1 MSAYLRH
8 QFPCLGINHP
18 RLDALLQRL
27 PAPEPEVKIDYAL
40 ACWELPER
48 EYQYAAL
55 RRLRSGAGRLSPD
68 RLPDLEKLIV
78 TKSWWDTVDE
88 LATNVVG
95 PMVLAHPALVAEMD
109 RWLESENIWLA
120 RTAILHQE
128 RWKARTDAERLF
140 AYCLRRA
147 GDREFFIRKAI
158 GWSLRSYAATDPSA
172 VARFVHDHES
182 LLSGLSKREALRE
195 AQRQLLRGE
204 TGASRGSGRR
214 SDLD

>member
-1 MSAYLRH
+1 MSAYLRN
-8 QFPCLGINHP
+8 QFPCLGISLP
-18 RLDALLQRL
+18 RLDVLLRQL

-55 RRLRSGAGRLSPD
+55 RRLRTGAARLAPD

-95 PMVLAHPALVAEMD
+95 ALVLAHPALVAEMD
-109 RWLESENIWLA
+109 RWLDSENLWLA

-128 RWKARTDAERLF
+128 RWKARTDAGRLF

-147 GDREFFIRKAI
+147 GDRDFFIRKAI
-158 GWSLRSYAATDPSA
+158 GWSLRSYAATDPAA
-172 VARFVHDHES
+172 VARFVQDHES
-182 LLSGLSKREALRE
+182 LLSGLSRREALRGVHRHL
-195 AQRQLLRGE
+195 Q
-204 TGASRGSGRR
+204 
-214 SDLD
+214 

>member
-48 EYQYAAL
+48 EYHYAAL
-55 RRLRSGAGRLSPD
+55 RRLRSGAGHLSPH
-68 RLPDLEKLIV
+68 RLPDLERLIV

-88 LATNVVG
+88 LATSVVG
-95 PMVLAHPALVAEMD
+95 ALVLAHPELVAEMD

-128 RWKARTDAERLF
+128 RWKARTDAGRLF

-158 GWSLRSYAATDPSA
+158 GWSLRSYAATDPAA
-172 VARFVHDHES
+172 VARFVQDHES
-182 LLSGLSKREALRE
+182 VLSGLSKREALRGVH
-195 AQRQLLRGE
+195 RHL
-204 TGASRGSGRR
+204 
-214 SDLD
+214 

>member
-8 QFPCLGINHP
+8 QFPCLGISLPH
-18 RLDALLQRL
+18 LDLLLREL
-27 PAPEPEVKIDYAL
+27 PAPEPELKIDYAL

-68 RLPDLEKLIV
+68 RLPDLERLIV

-95 PMVLAHPALVAEMD
+95 PLVLAQPALVAEMD

-182 LLSGLSKREALRE
+182 LLSGLSKREALRG